1 MYKIN
6 ITLVCIFIVF
16 TGCESKKPIIIRKKG
31 VNRNMEDLKSRISQ
45 YIETGIK
52 GVYYDPK
59 TDVDDGHINRL
70 FVVGT
75 SILYFKSIDSFPS
88 RDEAL
93 KAAQNRAKYQA
104 LTELSFFDNVS
115 TTNIEKDSEIR
126 TIRQSESKLKK
137 LILVGSD
144 YKENEFNARITV
156 VYQLDFFSEDDLVP
170 FVSGNIL
177 CHRSYFKN
185 QDPGTEKR
193 LSKIWINGVLVIE
206 QKTFIKESDGMELL
220 NVVFLQK
227 WEATGMPYFY
237 LNIKAEENTDG
248 EVKSEKIV
256 SMVWDES
263 GNPISPANGFKV
275 DPSFDLK
282 SIENQ

>member
-1 MYKIN
+1 MILMVLKFIM
-6 ITLVCIFIVF
+6 TLVLRFLMAHIVRFLMNKTIILVPCFLIFF
-16 TGCESKKPIIIRKKG
+16 TGCESKVPNKVQAQVLNIDNKELDKSTE
-31 VNRNMEDLKSRISQ
+31 NLKLRISK

-59 TDVDDGHINRL
+59 TDVNDGHINRL

-115 TTNIEKDSEIR
+115 TTNIEKDSETR

-137 LILVGSD
+137 LKLVGSD

-156 VYQLDFFSEDDLVP
+156 VYQLDFF
-170 FVSGNIL
+170 F
-177 CHRSYFKN
+177 
-185 QDPGTEKR
+185 
-193 LSKIWINGVLVIE
+193 
-206 QKTFIKESDGMELL
+206 
-220 NVVFLQK
+220 
-227 WEATGMPYFY
+227 
-237 LNIKAEENTDG
+237 
-248 EVKSEKIV
+248 
-256 SMVWDES
+256 
-263 GNPISPANGFKV
+263 
-275 DPSFDLK
+275 
-282 SIENQ
+282 